1 MMCSLQIVSSSSVSG
16 NDDLGIDIFMNEM
29 AVFQF
34 PLVARSGRI
43 RKSVANLADS
53 DNPNL
58 LQLTDVPGGAEAFD
72 LAAKF
77 CYGINFEITT
87 SNVAVLRCAAE
98 YLEMTESYGENNLV
112 ARTEAF
118 LSEVVLQSLADSIA
132 VLHNCEN
139 LLPLAEDLG
148 IVSRCIEAAAT
159 KACREQNTNAI
170 GRSEFGGSG
179 RSENFKLS
187 SSSNLSH
194 TKAPAADWW
203 AEDLAVL
210 RIDFYQR
217 ILATMRTKGLRV
229 ESIGGAL
236 MHFAQR
242 SLKGFNRKQ
251 NGRSDM
257 KPPKMK
263 VHDSST
269 AMEHE
274 QRILVETIVSLLP
287 PEKNTASC
295 SFLFGLL
302 RTAIILDTTI
312 ACRLD
317 LEKRIGMQLEQATL
331 DDLLIPSFSYTGD
344 TLFDNDIVH
353 RIVVNFL
360 QQDDSDDLQVAHPM
374 YDSDGGGS
382 PSQSAMMKVAK
393 LVDSYLAEIAPDAN
407 LKLSKFIALAE
418 ILPDYARVVDDGL
431 YRAVDI
437 YLKVIHTQHSP

>member
-1 MMCSLQIVSSSSVSG
+1 MQ
-16 NDDLGIDIFMNEM
+16 
-29 AVFQF
+29 
-34 PLVARSGRI
+34 
-43 RKSVANLADS
+43 
-53 DNPNL
+53 
-58 LQLTDVPGGAEAFD
+58 
-72 LAAKF
+72 
-77 CYGINFEITT
+77 
-87 SNVAVLRCAAE
+87 
-98 YLEMTESYGENNLV
+98 
-112 ARTEAF
+112 
-118 LSEVVLQSLADSIA
+118 
-132 VLHNCEN
+132 
-139 LLPLAEDLG
+139 
-148 IVSRCIEAAAT
+148 
-159 KACREQNTNAI
+159 
-170 GRSEFGGSG
+170 
-179 RSENFKLS
+179 
-187 SSSNLSH
+187 
-194 TKAPAADWW
+194 
-203 AEDLAVL
+203 
-210 RIDFYQR
+210 
-217 ILATMRTKGLRV
+217 
-229 ESIGGAL
+229 
-236 MHFAQR
+236 
-242 SLKGFNRKQ
+242 
-251 NGRSDM
+251 
-257 KPPKMK
+257 

-287 PEKNTASC
+287 PEKNTTSC

-360 QQDDSDDLQVAHPM
+360 QQDDSDDLQVQLPRTKAILFQVWIWRFINSAVIHTRHVSLCQVAHPV

-418 ILPDYARVVDDGL
+418 MLPDYARVVDDGL

-437 YLKVIHTQHSP
+437 YLKVLHQIFIFAGTFFCL